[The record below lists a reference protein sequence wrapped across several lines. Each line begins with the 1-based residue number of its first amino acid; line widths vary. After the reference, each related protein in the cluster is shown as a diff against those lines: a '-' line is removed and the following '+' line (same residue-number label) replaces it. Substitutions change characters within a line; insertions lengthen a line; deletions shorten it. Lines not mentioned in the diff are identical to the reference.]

1 MNSSFPDRWSFSY
14 LKLLK
19 YVANII
25 AEQKFNTVISN
36 YGKEYSASTG
46 NFTCYYPGLY
56 FFALSLI
63 KERADHAHPDR
74 AACWIYKNSNNVM
87 WAYTD
92 PNDDSTDYG
101 AYEASTFFVVHL
113 NRADAVYVDACT
125 ASGTINQCSSF
136 SGFLL
141 KSD

>member
-1 MNSSFPDRWSFSY
+1 MEKDFQPVPET
-14 LKLLK
+14 LP
-19 YVANII
+19 A
-25 AEQKFNTVISN
+25 T
-36 YGKEYSASTG
+36 
-46 NFTCYYPGLY
+46 GLY
-56 FFALSLI
+56 FFALSYI
-63 KERADHAHPDR
+63 RERADHAHADR

-101 AYEASTFFVVHL
+101 ASEASTLFVVHL

>member
-1 MNSSFPDRWSFSY
+1 M
-14 LKLLK
+14 K
-19 YVANII
+19 
-25 AEQKFNTVISN
+25 SN
-36 YGKEYSASTG
+36 YGNGYSAITG
-46 NFTCYYPGLY
+46 KFTCYYPGLY

-63 KERADHAHPDR
+63 KERADHAHADL
-74 AACWIYKNSNNVM
+74 AVCWIYKNSNRM
-87 WAYTD
+87 MKAYTD

-113 NRADAVYVDACT
+113 NRGDAVYVGGCT
-125 ASGTINQCSSF
+125 ASGSINEYSSF